1 MLTVTLPEFVSVAPY
16 ASRITNHAKEARK
29 MWLIKMKDKEGRER
43 KIVGNGYNAKVIG
56 NVLVRL
62 GFGVKVFRVE
72 TFRDAETS
80 RLWCIDPE
88 NGRRLWVSSEED
100 LFMEGYA
107 EVFYDGERGGEE
119 NRQDA

>member
-1 MLTVTLPEFVSVAPY
+1 
-16 ASRITNHAKEARK
+16 

-100 LFMEGYA
+100 LFRKDYA
-107 EVFYDGERGGEE
+107 EVFYDGERSGEE
-119 NRQDA
+119 NSQDA